1 MNASAAMALKS
12 NPHSRCPVQ
21 KCAHNS
27 VGVFNLHSDCSTWMD
42 KCDAIFHCV
51 YTCVQLAFFKV
62 KPLIGRH
69 LSQKPFQCVHDIF
82 FIFLCLLKYTNKPNG
97 VADYL
102 QAIQKPIIWK
112 ANGKKM
118 QWIKNEL
125 VCGLERVILRK
136 WARNFCLL
144 WIWFSFLRKWQHTLI
159 SFLRPF
165 DGIIT
170 ININLF
176 ILKITCCFLMIK
188 YS

>member
-1 MNASAAMALKS
+1 MWCDFPLCIHVCAVGFFFQSQTIDRSTFVTKAIPMRARHFFYFSLFIKIYKQTKWCRWLFTSNTKTNHMKS
-12 NPHSRCPVQ
+12 E
-21 KCAHNS
+21 
-27 VGVFNLHSDCSTWMD
+27 W
-42 KCDAIFHCV
+42 
-51 YTCVQLAFFKV
+51 
-62 KPLIGRH
+62 
-69 LSQKPFQCVHDIF
+69 
-82 FIFLCLLKYTNKPNG
+82 
-97 VADYL
+97 
-102 QAIQKPIIWK
+102 
-112 ANGKKM
+112 KKM